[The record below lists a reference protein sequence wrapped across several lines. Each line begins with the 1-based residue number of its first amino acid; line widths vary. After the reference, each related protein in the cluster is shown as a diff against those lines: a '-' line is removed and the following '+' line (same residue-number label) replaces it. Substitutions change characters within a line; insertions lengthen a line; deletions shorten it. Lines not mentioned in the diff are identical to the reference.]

1 MRFSLGKWDITMKPA
16 KLPSYIKC
24 VVFKYGNRLPK
35 TNNLNLSSEGE
46 WLSLCC
52 FLFRIFLG
60 GAFKCNFEP
69 QNNMFFFWGGGCAAI
84 RRLRWTNI
92 MGWIF
97 AGFSFTLE
105 GLQQLSRPNTEC
117 TACLSTALVSLF
129 FFFVWIHIPHIEH
142 RGRVESTPNIMQNS
156 WGTEWWALGIPYKL
170 WNWVVPWSVGNVA
183 LWVGEELH

>member
-1 MRFSLGKWDITMKPA
+1 MRYHDETRQTSLVYLNALCLSMETE
-16 KLPSYIKC
+16 
-24 VVFKYGNRLPK
+24 LPK

-69 QNNMFFFWGGGCAAI
+69 QNNMFFFFLGGGGCAEI

-129 FFFVWIHIPHIEH
+129 FFSYGYIYHTSSIEEGW
-142 RGRVESTPNIMQNS
+142 RAPQTSCKTP
-156 WGTEWWALGIPYKL
+156 
-170 WNWVVPWSVGNVA
+170 
-183 LWVGEELH
+183 GELNDGL